1 MNETTILPDLKLG
14 GNSTTWKNWQSQYIN
29 LTTCQECRKN
39 HGKIY
44 NFDTERYQPKHERCR
59 CSIIPMRTK
68 KVGTATDWGFD
79 GADAWLMYEGRL
91 PDYYVTKEEA
101 AIAGCIPKKQNL
113 SEVLPG
119 KQIGG
124 NVYKNIEGKLPENS
138 YRIWY
143 EADFDY
149 ISGFRNKKRILYSN
163 DGLIFVSYDH
173 AQTFYET
180 TEKGDT

>member
-14 GNSTTWKNWQSQYIN
+14 GDSTTWKNWQSQYIN
-29 LTTCQECRKN
+29 LTTCQECREN

-59 CSIIPMRTK
+59 CYIIPMRTK

-91 PDYYVTKEEA
+91 PDYYITKDE
-101 AIAGCIPKKQNL
+101 AIAAGWKSKKANL
-113 SEVLPG
+113 ADMFPG

-124 NVYKNIEGKLPENS
+124 DVYKNKLGILPDKEG
-138 YRIWY
+138 RVWH

-149 ISGFRNKKRILYSN
+149 LRGYRNSRRILYSN

-173 AQTFYET
+173 AQTFYELV
-180 TEKGDT
+180 K

>member
-1 MNETTILPDLKLG
+1 M
-14 GNSTTWKNWQSQYIN
+14 
-29 LTTCQECRKN
+29 
-39 HGKIY
+39 
-44 NFDTERYQPKHERCR
+44 
-59 CSIIPMRTK
+59 
-68 KVGTATDWGFD
+68 
-79 GADAWLMYEGRL
+79 ADVYEGRL

-101 AIAGCIPKKQNL
+101 AIAGWIPKKQNL

-149 ISGFRNKKRILYSN
+149 INGFRNAKRILYSN

>member
-1 MNETTILPDLKLG
+1 MNGTTIFPDLNLG
-14 GNSTTWKNWQSQYIN
+14 GNSTMWKNRQSQYIN
-29 LTTCQECRKN
+29 LTTCQDCRKK

-44 NFDTERYQPKHERCR
+44 NFDTERYQPEHERCR
-59 CSIIPMRTK
+59 CTIIPMRTK
-68 KVGTATDWGFD
+68 KVGTATDRGFD

-101 AIAGCIPKKQNL
+101 AIAGWIPKKQNL

-124 NVYKNIEGKLPENS
+124 SVYKNIEGKLPQTAS
-138 YRIWY
+138 RIWY

-149 ISGFRNKKRILYSN
+149 ISGFRNEKRIFYSN

-180 TEKGDT
+180 TKEGDK